1 MILLLSGVT
10 GLQDNDNFIL
20 FSEEVGGFPVPSKDG
35 FVYFIGKS
43 ISKVVLNTRTV
54 HKEIEIYDSTGT
66 TKQPFNTGALNTD
79 QSVLVAVRS
88 TTGGPNCNQIITV
101 TTADMKLK
109 QDN

>member
-1 MILLLSGVT
+1 MLLTLLLSGVA

-20 FSEEVGGFPVPSKDG
+20 FSEDVGGFPVPSTAG

-54 HKEIEIYDSTGT
+54 HKEIEIYDSAET
-66 TKQPFNTGALNTD
+66 TKQNFEIGALNTD

-88 TTGGPNCNQIITV
+88 ISGGMN
-101 TTADMKLK
+101 
-109 QDN
+109 